1 MPEIATLPWRSAAY
15 TGVMNTRSASRAD
28 TLAQWLLPLLNR
40 LIRLDPAMP
49 ARLARLEGR
58 RVALRF
64 SRPDF
69 TLALTVRDGQLVA
82 ADADPADL
90 ALDTTPGALLALIAR
105 RQGLNVPAGKVS
117 IAGDVELA
125 QQLEALARDFRP
137 DVEELF
143 AKAFGDVLGVQLA
156 QGGKRFADWALTRAK
171 DFGTGL
177 VEYLREERRDLIAV
191 PELEAHA
198 AEVAEVRDA
207 VERAELRIRR
217 LEARRRSAAP

>member
-40 LIRLDPAMP
+40 PIRLDPAMP

-69 TLALTVRDGQLVA
+69 TLALAVRDGQLVA

-156 QGGKRFADWALTRAK
+156 QGGKRFADWARTRAK

>member
-1 MPEIATLPWRSAAY
+1 
-15 TGVMNTRSASRAD
+15 MNTRSLSPAEA
-28 TLAQWLLPLLNR
+28 LAQRLLPLLNH
-40 LIRLDPAMP
+40 LIRLDPALP
-49 ARLARLEGR
+49 PRLARLEGR

-69 TLALTVRDGQLVA
+69 TLALAVREGQLVA
-82 ADADPADL
+82 VEADPADL

-156 QGGKRFADWALTRAK
+156 QGGKRFAGWALSRAK

-191 PELEAHA
+191 PELQAHA
-198 AEVAEVRDA
+198 AEVAELRDA

-217 LEARRRSAAP
+217 LETRRRSAAP

>member
-1 MPEIATLPWRSAAY
+1 LPEIATLPWRSAAY
-15 TGVMNTRSASRAD
+15 TGVMNTRSASSAD

>member
-1 MPEIATLPWRSAAY
+1 
-15 TGVMNTRSASRAD
+15 MNTRPASPAE

-49 ARLARLEGR
+49 DRLARLDGR

-69 TLALTVRDGQLVA
+69 TLALTVREGRLVA
-82 ADADPADL
+82 TAADPADL

-125 QQLEALARDFRP
+125 QQLEALARGFRP

-143 AKAFGDVLGVQLA
+143 ARTFGDVIGVQLA
-156 QGGKRFADWALTRAK
+156 QGGRRFAGWALTRAK
-171 DFGTGL
+171 DFGSGL

-191 PELEAHA
+191 PELQAHA
-198 AEVAEVRDA
+198 AEVAELRDA

-217 LEARRRSAAP
+217 LEARRRSKSP

>member
-1 MPEIATLPWRSAAY
+1 
-15 TGVMNTRSASRAD
+15 MNTRSASPAE

-69 TLALTVRDGQLVA
+69 ALALAVRDGQLVA

-125 QQLEALARDFRP
+125 QQLESLAKSFRP

-143 AKAFGDVLGVQLA
+143 AKTFGDVLGVQLA

-191 PELEAHA
+191 PELQAHA
-198 AEVAEVRDA
+198 AEVADLRDA